1 MCQTAYLAIKTQ
13 QWTCFHSHWIPGTV
27 NVTDKLSMAT
37 QSVMFYNVNVH
48 TQTRGP
54 DPDLVVRESFLVE
67 VTCKLRPEG

>member
-1 MCQTAYLAIKTQ
+1 MPDSIFGHKNT
-13 QWTCFHSHWIPGTV
+13 TV
-27 NVTDKLSMAT
+27 DMFPLTLDSWNSKCYKLSTAN